1 MPNIVLPLAEMTV
14 AEKLELMETI
24 WADLSRDPDEIP
36 SPAWHGEVLRERQRQ
51 LDAGETHFIP
61 LERAEVNLRRRA
73 ADRRVK

>member
-14 AEKLELMETI
+14 AEKLELMETL
-24 WADLSRDPDEIP
+24 WVDLSRDPDEIP

-61 LERAEVNLRRRA
+61 LEEAVASLRRRA
-73 ADRRVK
+73 ADRRAT

>member
-51 LDAGETHFIP
+51 LDVGEVEY
-61 LERAEVNLRRRA
+61 LDWEDVKADLRRRA
-73 ADRRVK
+73 AANED